1 MPFVGSLR
9 MQTTGDSSAKIQTT
23 DPSLEDVR
31 GQVGW
36 KWSHRKGSW
45 WTIFW
50 EGEFIPKIGR
60 WGSEMEVRQEY
71 VASFRVSPDSH
82 YSADISKM
90 LRLQEPFQ
98 PPKDETLWHGDLA
111 KATPSKLFMM
121 LVDYSKA
128 HGTLKK
134 LKAKVKRHNPTNI
147 FGAQTNSQAVSIR
160 YIYIYTLSF
169 QFHSRCPVR
178 MPRANL
184 LQIPMMVS
192 CTLSPRWHNTVWRT
206 VKWRK
211 PRLDGLE
218 GDESSEAGFQ
228 FCNKDSRA
236 DLVIVI
242 NYKMPQDV
250 LRSYKPR
257 FNSPS
262 SIVFVPVDATQ
273 AWNAAVECAMCELP

>member
-36 KWSHRKGSW
+36 KWSHREGSW

-50 EGEFIPKIGR
+50 DGEFIPKIGR
-60 WGSEMEVRQEY
+60 WCSEMEVRQEY

-160 YIYIYTLSF
+160 YIYIHLVFSF
-169 QFHSRCPVR
+169 TRVALWGCQGRTCSRYQWWCHVRYHRGGTIQFEGQWSGENHGWMAWREMRVR
-178 MPRANL
+178 
-184 LQIPMMVS
+184 
-192 CTLSPRWHNTVWRT
+192 
-206 VKWRK
+206 K
-211 PRLDGLE
+211 
-218 GDESSEAGFQ
+218 
-228 FCNKDSRA
+228 
-236 DLVIVI
+236 
-242 NYKMPQDV
+242 QD
-250 LRSYKPR
+250 
-257 FNSPS
+257 FNSA
-262 SIVFVPVDATQ
+262 IKTL
-273 AWNAAVECAMCELP
+273 ELTLW